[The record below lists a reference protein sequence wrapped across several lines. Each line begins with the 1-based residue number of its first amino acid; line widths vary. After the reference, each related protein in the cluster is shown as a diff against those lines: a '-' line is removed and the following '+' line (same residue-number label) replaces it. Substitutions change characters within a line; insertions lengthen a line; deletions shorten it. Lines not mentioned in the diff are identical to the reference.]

1 MPPHTPRNPWITL
14 QIPSPLFVERT
25 PVMRHPFLMLQLFG
39 LRLSD
44 QLRQALDA
52 KAEDPERGS
61 VTIEQVAWAAAVIAI
76 VAIAVAAIKA
86 YVTSQVGRL

>member
-1 MPPHTPRNPWITL
+1 MRNAL
-14 QIPSPLFVERT
+14 
-25 PVMRHPFLMLQLFG
+25 LMLHLLG
-39 LRLSD
+39 VRLSD

>member
-1 MPPHTPRNPWITL
+1 MPHTFATPPDHAPT
-14 QIPSPLFVERT
+14 PSPHAWKGSL
-25 PVMRHPFLMLQLFG
+25 MRHPLLMLHLLG